1 MSITTERPRVATTR
15 SAPDRLH
22 GLDRRRRTRPG
33 QVARM
38 ERAARVDAYE
48 ADVDAYETGVDGHTT
63 ERIGF
68 WQAVAGV
75 LLCALVILGLVGL
88 ANLRAAS
95 LETSSAPVSTS
106 EIGIIALASAPP
118 N

>member
-1 MSITTERPRVATTR
+1 MSITTERPKVAITR
-15 SAPDRLH
+15 SAPDRVQRP
-22 GLDRRRRTRPG
+22 DRRRRTQPG

-38 ERAARVDAYE
+38 QRAARQDAYE
-48 ADVDAYETGVDGHTT
+48 ADVDSSSAQRV
-63 ERIGF
+63 GF

-95 LETSSAPVSTS
+95 LES
-106 EIGIIALASAPP
+106 ASAPASTVEFHSTASASAFP
-118 N
+118 V